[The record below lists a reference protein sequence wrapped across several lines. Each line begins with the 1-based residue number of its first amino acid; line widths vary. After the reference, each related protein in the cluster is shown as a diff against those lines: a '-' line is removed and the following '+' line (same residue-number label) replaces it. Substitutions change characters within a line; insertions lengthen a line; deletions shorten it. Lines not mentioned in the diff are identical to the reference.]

1 MMRRTTG
8 LVPEPLVALIAAA
21 VGLLAALAAT
31 IGLVVLIEGRSP
43 DDMSRSV
50 GYPGWMGWAAL
61 LSAAH
66 AVGGIA
72 GGVLIALID
81 RSRPARTA
89 FWGAGVTF
97 IVLSAPALG
106 AFDRPIEM
114 GSMVFLNLLT
124 SLGIFVGSAIVSA
137 LLSRRTGPSRSN
149 GADRRRSG

>member
-1 MMRRTTG
+1 MTPPMRSATACTVG
-8 LVPEPLVALIAAA
+8 VLAA
-21 VGLLAALAAT
+21 VTVTTAL
-31 IGLVVLIEGRSP
+31 VLGVERSWP

-66 AVGGIA
+66 AVGGMA
-72 GGVLIALID
+72 GGVFIALID

-89 FWGAGVTF
+89 FWSAVVTF
-97 IVLSAPALG
+97 IVLLVPALG

-124 SLGIFVGSAIVSA
+124 SLGVFVGSAIVSA
-137 LLSRRTGPSRSN
+137 LLSRRSGPSRSN
-149 GADRRRSG
+149 GTDRRPSG